1 MRLQKLQ
8 LQTNHSGTYRENNLS
23 LTGRGRSSC
32 LCCLSLRLL
41 DTRGLKQW
49 QKQNNDGLYVCPGTA
64 VARPCLEVSNRT
76 VFTAHA
82 FLTVLLL
89 NAAVLQSYNEVY
101 KVNKAFYSNQ
111 PADGEPSWD
120 VFCLICGGPSC
131 NPAKIAK
138 TIYPQHKQVSVISD
152 LPHLSELASNF
163 GWLEECVGI
172 PEDNMPVALGLYDGQ
187 GDFELSGNRLFGP
200 YPSYA
205 QAERTPNKT
214 YGLNCHR
221 KCYHLLHDE
230 LGYKLRYQDIWPKLA
245 AANDDSECL
254 DSTYGGMAEY
264 HEHVRPKLQGCTL
277 LYAIAA
283 LHC

>member
-1 MRLQKLQ
+1 MAKQD
-8 LQTNHSGTYRENNLS
+8 
-23 LTGRGRSSC
+23 TG
-32 LCCLSLRLL
+32 
-41 DTRGLKQW
+41 KH
-49 QKQNNDGLYVCPGTA
+49 GLYVCPGTA

-89 NAAVLQSYNEVY
+89 NVAVLQSYN
-101 KVNKAFYSNQ
+101 KVMAFYSNQ
-111 PADGEPSWD
+111 PADGEPRWD

-131 NPAKIAK
+131 NPTKIAK
-138 TIYPQHKQVSVISD
+138 TTYPQHKQVSVISD

-163 GWLEECVGI
+163 GWLEDCVGI

-187 GDFELSGNRLFGP
+187 GDFEISGNRLFGP

-254 DSTYGGMAEY
+254 DSACGGMAEY
-264 HEHVRPKLQGCTL
+264 HEHVRPFCRQKIARMHLVISCCCIAMLSCNTSPEGQLPIAQSVVLILHL
-277 LYAIAA
+277 LL
-283 LHC
+283 LHVRVDCNSY